1 MTVRLVSG
9 SFGWVAECQTP
20 SDRVMRVPESAWQTI

>member
-9 SFGWVAECQTP
+9 SFGWVADCQTP
-20 SDRVMRVPESAWQTI
+20 SDRVMQAPESACQAI

>member
-20 SDRVMRVPESAWQTI
+20 SDRVMRARESACKPI

>member
-9 SFGWVAECQTP
+9 SFGWVADIQTP
-20 SDRVMRVPESAWQTI
+20 SDRVMQAPQSTCQTI

>member
-9 SFGWVAECQTP
+9 SFGWVADCQTP
-20 SDRVMRVPESAWQTI
+20 SDRVMHAPRAWQAI

>member
-9 SFGWVAECQTP
+9 CFGWVADSQTP
-20 SDRVMRVPESAWQTI
+20 SDRVMRAPESAWRAI